1 MCHTSLVTHYTLI
14 ETEYVKL
21 FVMGCYTRTQMPD
34 WLYKLKHTLMYKKDT
49 RETHHKNE
57 KGRTEDIN
65 TQMMIR

>member
-1 MCHTSLVTHYTLI
+1 M
-14 ETEYVKL
+14 
-21 FVMGCYTRTQMPD
+21 QD
-34 WLYKLKHTLMYKKDT
+34 WLNKLKHTFMYKKDA